1 MALNNLV
8 NGRPLSKRNFRG
20 LVKETAAFPVH
31 GPIVNGIGVFNNF
44 PIQVYA
50 SATPEIDWTLC
61 HHQWIELNA
70 NTTVELPTPLGSYT
84 MTLFVYQDETGGWTL
99 DWPVGTKFPSGQAPV
114 IPVNP
119 TNSTLVEVYT
129 DGTTWFVRSL
139 GDFTDQPILVSLA
152 VTIAGGDPTV
162 QVPDTAQFTATG
174 TYSDASTADIT
185 ADVTWTSSSAHM
197 TVDIAGL
204 GTAVSA
210 GDAIIT
216 AALGPISNHL
226 DVTIT
231 PAA

>member
-1 MALNNLV
+1 MTTSTLV

-20 LVKETAAFPVH
+20 LRWETNVFPAH
-31 GPIVNGIGVFNNF
+31 RPIVNGIGVFNNF
-44 PIQVYA
+44 PIQVHA
-50 SATPEIDWTLC
+50 DATPTIDWTLC

-70 NTTVELPTPLGSYT
+70 NTTVALPEPKGSYT
-84 MTLFVYQDETGGWTL
+84 MTLFVYQDAVGGWAL
-99 DWPVGTKFPSGQAPV
+99 DWPAGTKFPSGQAPV

-119 TNSTLVEVYT
+119 TNSTLVELYT

-152 VTIAGGDPTV
+152 VTIEGGDPTV
-162 QVPDTAQFTATG
+162 QVPNTAQFTATG
-174 TYSDASTADIT
+174 TYSDLSTADIT

-197 TVDIAGL
+197 TIDVAGL

-231 PAA
+231 PVA